1 VLIVVDA
8 DTGLHLVMT
17 ASL

>member
-1 VLIVVDA
+1 VVDA